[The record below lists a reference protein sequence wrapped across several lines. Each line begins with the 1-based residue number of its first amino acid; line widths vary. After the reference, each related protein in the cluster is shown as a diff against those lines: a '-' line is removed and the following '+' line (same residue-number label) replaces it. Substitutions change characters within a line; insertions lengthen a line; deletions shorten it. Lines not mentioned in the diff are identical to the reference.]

1 MNEPKYKTSVVGYR
15 QSYPE
20 PTFGISYDIPM
31 NTLLLSQ
38 KDYMPLCVW
47 DFKHNRYEAQDVI
60 DDYGI
65 RLYIPG
71 KDYTIGFKT
80 TEGRTRFIMEKT

>member
-1 MNEPKYKTSVVGYR
+1 MVGYR

-20 PTFGISYDIPM
+20 QTISISYDIPM

-38 KDYMPLCVW
+38 KDYMPLCAW
-47 DFKHNRYEAQDVI
+47 DFKHNKYEVQDVI
-60 DDYGI
+60 DEYGI

-80 TEGRTRFIMEKT
+80 TEGLTRFIMEKT